1 MKLHIT
7 HICTVYKQ
15 PNRFEN
21 FGEATIGWTV
31 DGRAGWRAQ
40 QFADRYYLG
49 DPVAG
54 NFLGRICTSAG
65 QGAKYSI
72 LSMQTMKHV
81 TAFLDIV
88 KCVIQYFITFI
99 FVLHV
104 LLCAF

>member
-1 MKLHIT
+1 MINALQISSGIMKFHIT

-54 NFLGRICTSAG
+54 NFYLARWDE
-65 QGAKYSI
+65 Y
-72 LSMQTMKHV
+72 V
-81 TAFLDIV
+81 PVLDRELNTP
-88 KCVIQYFITFI
+88 F
-99 FVLHV
+99 
-104 LLCAF
+104 

>member
-1 MKLHIT
+1 MINALQISSGIMKLHIT

-54 NFLGRICTSAG
+54 NFYLACWDE
-65 QGAKYSI
+65 Y
-72 LSMQTMKHV
+72 V
-81 TAFLDIV
+81 PVLDRELNTP
-88 KCVIQYFITFI
+88 F
-99 FVLHV
+99 
-104 LLCAF
+104 